1 MDDILK
7 TQFEADLFI
16 LRRLANSDAKF
27 ASICVDYRDA
37 VAARRHWTEQSA
49 LDREKG
55 LQYAAIEAEL
65 RAEIEME
72 IRREKARL
80 R

>member
-1 MDDILK
+1 MR
-7 TQFEADLFI
+7 F
-16 LRRLANSDAKF
+16 LAS
-27 ASICVDYRDA
+27 YRDA
-37 VAARRHWTEQSA
+37 VAARRHWTEQSE